1 MPKEVFMSK
10 TVRGEGTVLQYLG
23 EKMLYDGPGVS
34 SVKEVMAMD
43 LGDRNS
49 MTSIRPNEFN
59 TNFNDRILLSVVVWL
74 IMYNHN
80 SLDVTR

>member
-1 MPKEVFMSK
+1 MF
-10 TVRGEGTVLQYLG
+10 
-23 EKMLYDGPGVS
+23 YDGPGGS
-34 SVKEVMAMD
+34 SVKEDMAVD

-59 TNFNDRILLSVVVWL
+59 TNFNDRILLPVFVWL